1 VQTIELSKILIL
13 DRQRYELGDLERLA
27 TSLKEH
33 GQIHPILLRQSDSR
47 LVAGGRRCAATEL
60 LASRGE
66 TIRGFALG
74 TIAYSFRETLS
85 DEELAELELEEN
97 IRRKSLTWQE
107 NVFAICKLHK
117 LYTQRGVMEGK
128 KWGQRETGELLGVST
143 TPVFNALKLAEYLER
158 DRNKGGIWLC
168 ESPSDAIRFILR
180 EQEDAATAEKA
191 RRTLANLEPST
202 QGDEVL
208 SDYDNLEDVP
218 EETIDLTQPPPYI
231 ERDETGRRKRLFL
244 WDNKD
249 EAKKSYEKNVLNTM
263 PWEEYLT
270 KSLEAWKAEK
280 DIVPLSSLVFN
291 IDCLTFMKEHLDC
304 YDHIIT
310 DPPYGIEMKNLSQE
324 NSGMENI
331 DQVSKEHDVEE
342 NLILLD
348 QFIKASW
355 LSLKEKGFLVMF
367 CDAMNF
373 RALHD
378 LAVATG
384 FRVQRWPFVW
394 HKTHA
399 CLNQMAGFNTT
410 KNFEFAII
418 CRKPNSQLITPCSSS
433 VLSCPNDATRDSGH
447 PFAKPE
453 SLWQK
458 LATHLSYEGQLIL
471 EPFAGRGSGTLSMLS
486 IGRRVVSCESNEV
499 HFAHLVEN
507 LKQHYIKTIGDH
519 VRFK

>member
-1 VQTIELSKILIL
+1 MQTIELSKILIV

-27 TSLKEH
+27 ASLETN
-33 GQIHPILLRQSDSR
+33 GQIHSVLLRQVDSR
-47 LVAGGRRCAATEL
+47 LVAGGRRCAAVEL
-60 LASRGE
+60 LAKGGRSVKGLPIGH
-66 TIRGFALG
+66 IRFE
-74 TIAYSFRETLS
+74 YRENLT

-117 LYTQRGVMEGK
+117 LYTQRNTLLGT

-168 ESPSDAIRFILR
+168 DSPSEAVRFILK
-180 EQEDAATAEKA
+180 EQVDSATQEKA
-191 RRTLANLEPST
+191 RRTIAGFEPSP

-218 EETIDLTQPPPYI
+218 EETIILGETPPYI

-244 WDNKD
+244 WDNQD
-249 EAKKSYEKNVLNTM
+249 EAKKSYEKNVLNVM
-263 PWEEYLT
+263 PWEEYAA

-280 DIVPLSSLVFN
+280 DIIPLSSLVFN
-291 IDCLTFMKEHLDC
+291 TDCLTFMELREDC

-310 DPPYGIEMKNLSQE
+310 DPPYGIEMKNLAQE

-331 DQVSKEHDVEE
+331 DSVEKEHDVEN

-348 QFIKASW
+348 EFIKASW
-355 LSLKEKGFLVMF
+355 RCLKEKGFLVMF

-373 RALHD
+373 RELHD

-384 FRVQRWPFVW
+384 FRVQRWPFIW

-399 CLNQMAGFNTT
+399 CLNQMAGFNFT

-418 CRKPNSQLITPCSSS
+418 CRKPNAQLITPSSTS
-433 VLSCPNDATRDSGH
+433 LLSCPNDATRDSGH

-458 LATHLSYEGQLIL
+458 LATHISYEGQLIL
-471 EPFAGRGSGTLSMLS
+471 EPFAGRGSGTLSMLN
-486 IGRRVVSCESNEV
+486 IGRRVISCESNEV